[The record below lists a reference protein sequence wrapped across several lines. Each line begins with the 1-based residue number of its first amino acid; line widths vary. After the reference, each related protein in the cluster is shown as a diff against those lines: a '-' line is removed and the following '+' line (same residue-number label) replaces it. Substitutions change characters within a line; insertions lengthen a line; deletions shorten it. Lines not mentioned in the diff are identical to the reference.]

1 MRAYRRYHPGTLG
14 PAFVVLAVLL
24 AACTGSPTPAPTPT
38 GDPERGKALFTSEAK
53 PPCATCHAIEGVSNG
68 QIGPELTHIGT
79 EAAARVSDPTYT
91 GLAQDA
97 EGYIRESILTPN
109 AFVASNCPTGTCF
122 KDIMPQDFGKG
133 LSEQQIADLVAFLLS
148 QQ

>member
-1 MRAYRRYHPGTLG
+1 MRAYRRHHPGTLG
-14 PAFVVLAVLL
+14 LAFVVLAVLL
-24 AACTGSPTPAPTPT
+24 AACG
-38 GDPERGKALFTSEAK
+38 GDPTRAGDSEQGKALFRSEAK

-91 GLAQDA
+91 GSAQDA

-109 AFVASNCPTGTCF
+109 AF
-122 KDIMPQDFGKG
+122 
-133 LSEQQIADLVAFLLS
+133 IA
-148 QQ
+148 